1 MKLSLTGTARLVMFT
16 LILCWAKAA
25 VAVQAQEKEHVVS
38 LAELNQDAAKAGET
52 RRANEATVRQL
63 FSSPEA
69 QKALNRVNLDY
80 SRIDSAVG
88 QLSDEEVAKLAE
100 RSRKIHDNFAAG
112 KNFSDRDL
120 LVIVIIGV
128 LIIALVAA
136 LR

>member
-1 MKLSLTGTARLVMFT
+1 MKLSLTWTARLVMFT
-16 LILCWAKAA
+16 LILCWAKTS
-25 VAVQAQEKEHVVS
+25 VPVEAQEKEHVVS
-38 LAELNQDAAKAGET
+38 LAELNQDTAKAGET

-100 RSRKIHDNFAAG
+100 RSRRIQDNFAAG

>member
-1 MKLSLTGTARLVMFT
+1 MKLSLTWTARLVMFT
-16 LILCWAKAA
+16 LILCWAKTS
-25 VAVQAQEKEHVVS
+25 VPVEAQEKEHVVS
-38 LAELNQDAAKAGET
+38 LAQLNQDTAKAGET
-52 RRANEATVRQL
+52 RRAHEATVRQL

-69 QKALNRVNLDY
+69 QKAHNRVNLDY

-100 RSRKIHDNFAAG
+100 RSRKIQDNFAAG

-128 LIIALVAA
+128 LII
-136 LR
+136 

>member
-16 LILCWAKAA
+16 LILCWAKAS
-25 VAVQAQEKEHVVS
+25 VPVEAQEKEHVVS
-38 LAELNQDAAKAGET
+38 LAELKQDTAEAGKT
-52 RRANEATVRQL
+52 RRVNEATVREL

-69 QKALNRVNLDY
+69 QRTLNRVNLDY

-100 RSRKIHDNFAAG
+100 RSRKIQDNFAAG
-112 KNFSDRDL
+112 KSFSDRDL

>member
-1 MKLSLTGTARLVMFT
+1 MKLSLTGTARLVMFA
-16 LILCWAKAA
+16 LLLCWAKAA

-63 FSSPEA
+63 FSSPQA

-100 RSRKIHDNFAAG
+100 RSRKIYDNFAAG